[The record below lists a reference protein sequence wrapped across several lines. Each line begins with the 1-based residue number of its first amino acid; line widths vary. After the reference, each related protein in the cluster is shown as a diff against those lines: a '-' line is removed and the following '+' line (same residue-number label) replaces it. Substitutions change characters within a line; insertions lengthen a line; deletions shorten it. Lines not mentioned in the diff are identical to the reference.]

1 MKPQKISKSVEGRV
15 LAKVVRRGRGSV
27 FFGMEFLDMG
37 RPDAVR
43 QALSRLA
50 RASIIRRIGTS
61 LYHYPAIN
69 EKLGGELPPAADAVA
84 QAIARRTDSRIVAAG
99 ALAANLL
106 GLSTQVP
113 AKRVYLTNGPSR
125 NIAVGSYS
133 LSFRHVSP
141 RRMASRGDISAMVFE
156 ALRYLKQGNAAEEAA
171 ARLRRSLPAEAKAQ
185 LRRDLRHA
193 AVWMRPLLERIMEA
207 GSHPWTP

>member
-1 MKPQKISKSVEGRV
+1 MKPKKAFKSVEDRV
-15 LAKVVRRGRGSV
+15 LAKVVRRGRGCV
-27 FFGMEFLDMG
+27 FFGVEFLDMG

-50 RASIIRRIGTS
+50 RAGTIRRIGTS

-69 EKLGGELPPAADAVA
+69 DKLGGELQPSADAVA
-84 QAIARRTDSRIVAAG
+84 RAIARRTDSRIVATG

-113 AKRVYLTNGPSR
+113 AKLVYLTNGPSR
-125 NIAVGSYS
+125 SIAVGSSS

-141 RRMASRGDISAMVFE
+141 RRMAARWKISAMVFE
-156 ALRYLKQGNAAEEAA
+156 ALRYLKQGNVTEEVVT
-171 ARLRRSLPAEAKAQ
+171 RLRRSLPVEAKAQ
-185 LRRDLRHA
+185 LHRDLRHA
-193 AVWMRPLLERIMEA
+193 AIWMRPLLERIMEA
-207 GSHPWTP
+207 GS